1 MVMNATGEKD
11 GQARCKCRC
20 PKGRE
25 TGFTYLGLLAVIA
38 AMGVLFAGAAQVWH
52 VAMKRE
58 KEQELLFVGS
68 QFREA
73 IKRYYDNSPALSRRY
88 PSTLEELLSDP
99 RYPSTQRYLRKIY
112 ADPVSGN
119 ANWGL
124 VKGPSGEILGVYS
137 LSEDEP
143 IKKSNFSSS
152 DKGFEGRMRY
162 ADWKFMY
169 VQGQSSAGPLRRR

>member
-1 MVMNATGEKD
+1 MNATGDKH
-11 GQARCKCRC
+11 GRARRKRRYSNA
-20 PKGRE
+20 RE
-25 TGFTYLGLLAVIA
+25 RGFTYLGLLVIVAVL
-38 AMGVLFAGAAQVWH
+38 GVVLAGAGQVWH
-52 VAMKRE
+52 VAMKRD

-73 IKRYYDNSPALSRRY
+73 IKRYYENSPALSRRY

-119 ANWGL
+119 VSWGV

-152 DKGFEGRMRY
+152 DKGFEGRMKY
-162 ADWKFMY
+162 TDWKFMY
-169 VQGQSSAGPLRRR
+169 VQGQSSARPLRRR

>member
-1 MVMNATGEKD
+1 MRERRYSK
-11 GQARCKCRC
+11 AR
-20 PKGRE
+20 E
-25 TGFTYLGLLAVIA
+25 DGFTYLGLLALIVV
-38 AMGVLFAGAAQVWH
+38 MGVVLAGAAQVWH
-52 VAMKRE
+52 VAMKRD
-58 KEQELLFVGS
+58 KEQELLFVGN

-73 IKRYYDNSPALSRRY
+73 IKRYYENSPAMSRRY

-112 ADPVSGN
+112 ADPVRGN
-119 ANWGL
+119 VNWGL

-143 IKKSNFSSS
+143 IKKANFSSA
-152 DKGFEGRMRY
+152 DKGFEGRMKY

-169 VQGQSSAGPLRRR
+169 VQGQSSARPLQRR

>member
-1 MVMNATGEKD
+1 MKAANNRRYPNVREK
-11 GQARCKCRC
+11 
-20 PKGRE
+20 
-25 TGFTYLGLLAVIA
+25 GFTYLGLLAIVA
-38 AMGVLFAGAAQVWH
+38 VMGVVFGSAAHVWH

-68 QFREA
+68 QFRDA
-73 IKRYYDNSPALSRRY
+73 IKRYYENSPALTRRY

-99 RYPSTQRYLRKIY
+99 RYPTTQRSLRKIY

-119 ANWGL
+119 TNWGL

-137 LSEDEP
+137 LSGDEP
-143 IKKSNFSSS
+143 IKKANFSSA
-152 DKGFEGRMRY
+152 DKGFEGQMRY

-169 VQGQSSAGPLRRR
+169 VQGQSSARPLQRR